1 MKEGRN
7 FYMALKNREYLL
19 SVDSYNNPFVI
30 KDNEAIALNLVRLLL
45 LEPGS
50 DPFRPDMGVG
60 LKSYRYAL
68 TLDELNDRITE
79 QIQTYLPQYQSAEV
93 NIVRTPERV
102 ANIEITLGDVVFIYD
117 SSSMPIPIDLDYVRT
132 N

>member
-1 MKEGRN
+1 
-7 FYMALKNREYLL
+7 MALKNREYLL